1 MLTAT
6 VKTTDRQQVVDITRM
21 VGETV
26 EKSGV
31 KEGICHL
38 VIPHTTAGLTIN
50 EGADPSVRED
60 IIRALDGLVPRHGRY
75 HHLEGNAAAHIK
87 ASLLGSSLAVC
98 IQGGQISL
106 GTWQSIYFC
115 EFDGPRRREVWVMF
129 SPA

>member
-1 MLTAT
+1 MKKIP
-6 VKTTDRQQVVDITRM
+6 VKTSRSSEMVDITEEIQR
-21 VGETV
+21 VVSEEGV
-26 EKSGV
+26 E
-31 KEGICHL
+31 EGICHL

-98 IQGGQISL
+98 IQGGRISL
-106 GTWQSIYFC
+106 GNWQSIYFC